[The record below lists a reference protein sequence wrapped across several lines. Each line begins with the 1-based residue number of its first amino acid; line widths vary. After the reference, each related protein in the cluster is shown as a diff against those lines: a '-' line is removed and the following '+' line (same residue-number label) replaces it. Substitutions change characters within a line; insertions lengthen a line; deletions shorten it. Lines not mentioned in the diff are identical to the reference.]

1 MQLAQKIQL
10 VLRDR
15 HIKLVSLDLF
25 DTLIFRRCGKPRLV
39 FEQTARLLAQR
50 NVFTTDSDF
59 FLSRVWAEEEARR
72 ASPLE
77 EVTLEEI
84 YSHITKEPD
93 TRRIAIDVELSV
105 EREQFYIPKVAKDA
119 LDYLEYSK
127 IPWLI
132 ASDMYLPKWFILEQ
146 LERLLG
152 CPFAA
157 EKLFVSSDD
166 RLTKTSGSRYNDIL
180 RRFSIDPA
188 YLLHIGDNEHS
199 DHKVPSRMG
208 INALEY
214 RPPDSIT
221 QNKRVVSLRVD
232 AVSGDR
238 ITENGIPED
247 NAGQDAYFYDLGYSL
262 IGPLIYGTLM
272 CLHRFGA
279 LHQTNLCL
287 SIMREGAIF
296 TECNNIINQL
306 SSKRQENLR
315 LVNFYASRASTFLPK
330 NADVSPLAWLQELS
344 QRINYSFND
353 FLAEFD
359 ASSLATVDGALSD
372 PWKAMRQLL
381 EANKDHFTNLARRQ
395 RANFRRYFESVC
407 NTESKMILFDF
418 GSGGTINAAIKRALP
433 EKIFHNFLSV
443 TARRAL
449 DKHRATGV
457 SSFLWLA
464 DGEGYDPFHLS
475 EVFARSPEWLEILLN
490 GENCSTIKYQ
500 SDSSGTPI
508 LHDGQSQNPPH
519 IFSSLRAGIF
529 NFIHDEFSPVD
540 FIVTPRV
547 LNKINAL
554 RRGVSNSLLEKIL
567 FPSLRDSKYLG
578 SLVHADNNGS
588 RSTRAVIS
596 RRDLDLLDGTDFE
609 GALEILRLRPPGT
622 QERVYWPNGVLFQ
635 KFPSAR
641 RNLIDLTSKY
651 YSTQDV
657 CRLLVDMVQK
667 REASETWI
675 FGAGEIGSE
684 IYQKL
689 RYIGVLISGIMD
701 NRVTEL
707 QFGGQ
712 REVVVSPSAD
722 NVKGVNLIVVASYA
736 FRRELV
742 SQLKA
747 LNVPDERIVSL
758 P

>member
-1 MQLAQKIQL
+1 MRLVQEIRA
-10 VLRDR
+10 VLRNR

-39 FEQTARLLAQR
+39 FEQTAHLLAER
-50 NVFTTDSDF
+50 NFFASDSDF
-59 FLSRVWAEEEARR
+59 FLSRVWAEEEARK
-72 ASPLE
+72 ASPFE

-84 YSHITKEPD
+84 YSHITTDPD
-93 TRRIAIDVELSV
+93 VRRIAIDVELSV
-105 EREQFYIPKVAKDA
+105 ERKQLYIHKVAKEA

-127 IPWLI
+127 VQWVI

-146 LERLLG
+146 LERLLER
-152 CPFAA
+152 PFAA
-157 EKLFVSSDD
+157 EQLFVSSDD
-166 RLTKTSGSRYNDIL
+166 RLTKTSGSRYLDII

-188 YLLHIGDNEHS
+188 SLLHIGDNEHS
-199 DHKVPSRMG
+199 DYKVPSKMG
-208 INALEY
+208 INVLGY
-214 RPPDSIT
+214 RPPNSIT
-221 QNKRVVSLRVD
+221 QNKRIVSIQVD

-238 ITENGIPED
+238 TTVNGSSKD
-247 NAGQDAYFYDLGYSL
+247 NHEQDAYFYDLGYSL

-272 CLHRFGA
+272 CLHRFSV
-279 LHQTNLCL
+279 LYKTNLCL

-306 SSKRQENLR
+306 SSKRRESLR

-330 NADVSPLAWLQELS
+330 NADVSPPAWLPELS
-344 QRINYSFND
+344 QRINYSFSD

-359 ASSLATVDGALSD
+359 AGTLATAEHAPSD
-372 PWKAMRQLL
+372 PWEAIRKLL
-381 EANKDHFTNLARRQ
+381 EANEGHFTELASRQ
-395 RANFRRYFESVC
+395 RTNFRRYFESVC
-407 NTESKMILFDF
+407 NSESRMILFDF
-418 GSGGTINAAIKRALP
+418 GSGGTINAAIKRAIP
-433 EKIFHNFLSV
+433 DKTFHNFLSV
-443 TARRAL
+443 VARRAL

-464 DGEGYDPFHLS
+464 DGERYDPFHLS

-490 GENCSTIKYQ
+490 GENCSTIRYR

-508 LHDGQSQNPPH
+508 LHDGQSQNPPQ

-529 NFIHDEFSPVD
+529 NFIHDEFSQVD
-540 FIVTPRV
+540 FVVAPRA
-547 LNKINAL
+547 LEKINAL
-554 RRGVSNSLLEKIL
+554 RRGVSNSLVETIL

-588 RSTRAVIS
+588 RSTRSVIS
-596 RRDLDLLDGTDFE
+596 RRDLDVLNATDFA

-622 QERVYWPNGVLFQ
+622 QERVYWPNGVIFQ
-635 KFPSAR
+635 KFPAAR
-641 RNLIDLTSKY
+641 KNLIDLTSKC

-657 CRLLVDMVQK
+657 CRLLVDIVQT
-667 REASETWI
+667 REALEAWI

-684 IYQKL
+684 VHQKL
-689 RYIGVLISGIMD
+689 RDIGVTISGIMD

-707 QFGGQ
+707 KFGQ
-712 REVVVSPSAD
+712 QTQLVVSPSAD
-722 NVKGVNLIVVASYA
+722 NLKGANLIVVASYA
-736 FRRELV
+736 FRKELV
-742 SQLKA
+742 SQLKE
-747 LNVPDERIVSL
+747 LNIPDERIVSL